1 MTYIVEQMGEKT
13 VNTKFGPKSAYSM
26 KASGEWYSCGFK
38 KPKLDIGDEIDFQ
51 FTENDYGK
59 QMDDKSVRVITKGSG
74 SGSGGSAPATAGSS
88 PPAPRTGGFVAKVF
102 PIPYLHGDRAIVRQ
116 NSVTNATKVVGDF
129 LSQSEDTVA
138 QTPERMAEMIISVAR
153 MFEAYSCGDLDV
165 EAAEKLAASK

>member
-74 SGSGGSAPATAGSS
+74 GSAPATAGSS
-88 PPAPRTGGFVAKVF
+88 PPAARTGGFVAKVF

-116 NSVTNATKVVGDF
+116 NSVTNATKMVGDSLVRQGLGGSMSF
-129 LSQSEDTVA
+129 EET
-138 QTPERMAEMIISVAR
+138 AEKIIMVAR

-165 EAAEKLAASK
+165 EAAEKLTASK